1 MDRTAQTGS
10 RTDWVLFGLLGL
22 LWGSSFLFIKVGVET
37 LPPFTL
43 VTLRLIFATA
53 FLTLVVAL
61 TREGLPRSLT
71 TYRHLA
77 VLGVLSIVVPFSLIA
92 WGEQRIDSG
101 LAAILDSTVP
111 LFAIVISGLVL
122 HDEPVRANRVAG
134 LLVGFA
140 GVAMVMSRSLGSA
153 GSSTEGE
160 LAVVVAA
167 GSYALGAIYARRYL
181 RGLRPMMTA
190 LGQIVLAL
198 LVTTPI
204 AFIAEQPLEV
214 SLRPEALFAVAWLG
228 VLGLGVA
235 YLIYYRLINNW
246 GATRASMVTY
256 LLPIVGVTLGVAFLG
271 ESVDL
276 PIITGI
282 ALVIIGVALASVS
295 SHDSFSERRSRL
307 GRRLRLRRR

>member
-1 MDRTAQTGS
+1 MDRTAKTGS
-10 RTDWVLFGLLGL
+10 RIDWVLFGLLGL
-22 LWGSSFLFIKVGVET
+22 LWGSSFLFIKIGVET

-43 VTLRLIFATA
+43 VTLRLLFAAT
-53 FLTLVVAL
+53 FLTALVAL
-61 TREGLPRSLT
+61 TREPLQTSVA

-77 VLGVLSIVVPFSLIA
+77 VLGGLSIVVPFSLIA

-111 LFAIVISGLVL
+111 LFVIVISGLVL
-122 HDEPVRANRVAG
+122 HDEPVTANRVGG

-140 GVAMVMSRSLGSA
+140 GVAIVMSRSLGSA

-160 LAVVVAA
+160 LAVVIAA

-181 RGLRPMMTA
+181 RGVRPVMTA

-198 LVTTPI
+198 LVTAPL
-204 AFIAEQPLEV
+204 AFITEQPFEV
-214 SLRPEALFAVAWLG
+214 GLRPDALFAVLWLG

-235 YLIYYRLINNW
+235 YLIYYRLIAHW
-246 GATRASMVTY
+246 GATRASLVTY
-256 LLPIVGVTLGVAFLG
+256 LLPIVGVTLGVVLLG

-276 PIITGI
+276 RIIAGI
-282 ALVIIGVALASVS
+282 ALVVIGVALANLQSG
-295 SHDSFSERRSRL
+295 DSIHRRRSRL
-307 GRRLRLRRR
+307 SRLLELSR

>member
-1 MDRTAQTGS
+1 MDRGTQTGS

-43 VTLRLIFATA
+43 VTLRLLFAAT
-53 FLTLVVAL
+53 FLTIVVAL
-61 TREGLPRSLT
+61 TREPLPTSLA

-101 LAAILDSTVP
+101 LAAILNSTVP

-122 HDEPVRANRVAG
+122 HDEPVTANRVGG

-140 GVAMVMSRSLGSA
+140 GVATVMSRSLGSG

-160 LAVVVAA
+160 WAVVIAA
-167 GSYALGAIYARRYL
+167 GSYALGAVYARRYL
-181 RGLRPMMTA
+181 RGVRPVVTA
-190 LGQIVLAL
+190 LGQIVLAV
-198 LVTTPI
+198 LVTGPI
-204 AFIAEQPLEV
+204 AFIAEQPLAV
-214 SLRPEALFAVAWLG
+214 GLRPDALFAVFWLG

-235 YLIYYRLINNW
+235 YLIYYRLIAHW
-246 GATRASMVTY
+246 GAT
-256 LLPIVGVTLGVAFLG
+256 G
-271 ESVDL
+271 
-276 PIITGI
+276 
-282 ALVIIGVALASVS
+282 
-295 SHDSFSERRSRL
+295 RL
-307 GRRLRLRRR
+307 S

>member
-1 MDRTAQTGS
+1 MDTGTQTGS

-43 VTLRLIFATA
+43 VTLRLLFAAT
-53 FLTLVVAL
+53 FLTIVVAL
-61 TREGLPRSLT
+61 TREPLPTSLA

-101 LAAILDSTVP
+101 LAAILNSTVP

-122 HDEPVRANRVAG
+122 HDEPVTANRVGG

-140 GVAMVMSRSLGSA
+140 GVATVMSRSLGSG

-160 LAVVVAA
+160 WAVVIAA
-167 GSYALGAIYARRYL
+167 GSYALGAVYARRYL
-181 RGLRPMMTA
+181 RGVRPVVTA
-190 LGQIVLAL
+190 LGQIVLAV
-198 LVTTPI
+198 LVTGPI
-204 AFIAEQPLEV
+204 AFIAEQPLAV
-214 SLRPEALFAVAWLG
+214 GLRPDALFAVFWLG

-235 YLIYYRLINNW
+235 YLIYYRLIAHW
-246 GATRASMVTY
+246 GATRASLVTY
-256 LLPIVGVTLGVAFLG
+256 LLPIVGVTLGATFLG

-276 PIITGI
+276 RIIAGTG
-282 ALVIIGVALASVS
+282 LVIIGVALASLQS
-295 SHDSFSERRSRL
+295 LDSIRRWRWRL
-307 GRRLRLRRR
+307 GRLLERTR